1 MKREYVKPESEALIP
16 EGEPTME
23 DVGFSTGGDFEAN
36 VGNFEDEV
44 EDGCNPSPS
53 TFSVWDEGK

>member
-1 MKREYVKPESEALIP
+1 MKKEYVKPESETLIP

-36 VGNFEDEV
+36 AGNFESES
-44 EDGCNPSPS
+44 EEETTSS
-53 TFSVWDEGK
+53 FSLWEEEK

>member
-1 MKREYVKPESEALIP
+1 MKREYVKPESEVVIP

-36 VGNFEDEV
+36 VGNFDSEDE
-44 EDGCNPSPS
+44 DGNSSPS
-53 TFSVWDEGK
+53 TFSLWDEEK

>member
-1 MKREYVKPESEALIP
+1 MKREYVKPESEICIP

-36 VGNFEDEV
+36 TGNFDSEEDGNDNPSNSAFSLWEV
-44 EDGCNPSPS
+44 E
-53 TFSVWDEGK
+53 K

>member
-1 MKREYVKPESEALIP
+1 MKKEYVKPESETLIP

-36 VGNFEDEV
+36 TGNFESES
-44 EDGCNPSPS
+44 EEETTSS
-53 TFSVWDEGK
+53 FSLWEEEK

>member
-1 MKREYVKPESEALIP
+1 MKKEYVKPESETLIP

-36 VGNFEDEV
+36 TGNFDLEDE
-44 EDGCNPSPS
+44 DGNTPS
-53 TFSVWDEGK
+53 TFSLWNEEK

>member
-1 MKREYVKPESEALIP
+1 MKREYVRPESEALIP

-36 VGNFEDEV
+36 TGNFDSEDE
-44 EDGCNPSPS
+44 DGKPS
-53 TFSVWDEGK
+53 TSNFSLWDEEK